1 MRKARTLWVLG
12 VLLAFGGLAP
22 VLYCIT
28 LAAWHLREMEPAQFY
43 LGAAGLL
50 VSALGLLVAAVQVP
64 AVRSEKQSEADRQ
77 RRIRVGQYG
86 SDGRVEPFIGSEV
99 ELDRRAVVRQVV
111 AVKLAEGR

>member
-50 VSALGLLVAAVQVP
+50 TSALGLLIAARQVP
-64 AVRSEKQSEADRQ
+64 AVRNEKQREDDRQ

-86 SDGRVEPFIGSEV
+86 NDGRREPFIGPRIIS
-99 ELDRRAVVRQVV
+99 D
-111 AVKLAEGR
+111 